1 MHDTDPFQHF
11 GEQMRSY
18 EMIEEL
24 REPLLADARA
34 FLRDF
39 PEGEPVAL
47 IFDADTADAGVL
59 RAAFERSTGSSS
71 GSAGFV
77 GIASREFVLQILR
90 ANSPAALDW
99 LPESRRG
106 EQRMLPVAAYTRHG
120 VRFAAFPID

>member
-1 MHDTDPFQHF
+1 MHDGDPFAHF
-11 GEQMRSY
+11 GEQMRSH
-18 EMIEEL
+18 EMIEQL

-39 PEGEPVAL
+39 PDREPVAL
-47 IFDADTADAGVL
+47 IFDADTADAVAL
-59 RAAFERSTGSSS
+59 RAAFERATGKEG

-77 GIASREFVLQILR
+77 GIASREFVIETLR
-90 ANSPAALDW
+90 SNSPAALDW